1 MKNNSLDMLYND
13 KIIGTISKIP
23 IKAKHVT
30 YLSHGMITSRIGI
43 VILNDIFSPFTR
55 QNSAILALS
64 FFNLQND
71 GNLTMKYL
79 QGFEP
84 RVTTTEMLR
93 STSPLYIILSYEK
106 VWVLAVVKLKELEV
120 LIFNSL
126 SMKCDFVVSMIDSF
140 LNEEF
145 GLKAEKYLFE
155 KIMLESD
162 VEFIDS
168 LLAFYI
174 LKIVTEKNDALN
186 PNEFQIPSQNF
197 KAFKLKTLSMFTSL
211 DPTNSSKFEKTEYM
225 ISKNDFPEYFEFNEE
240 ECHPKFE
247 TKLIHHKPK
256 AFSDPKMI
264 SVIEYKPKKNNDI
277 KNRDDTLEFIREE
290 ETFSLDNSMEICKD
304 LEKLNRLNSSPLVQ
318 NSRPEPLKFSS
329 NTSLDNIKAKSK
341 PIKNTPF
348 VKRVKNEEREDPPE
362 IEDIM
367 NEMAQDIVWE
377 KKKLYSN
384 SSEQIAFSKKDLKNL
399 IVRHG
404 VGVKYALEKERK
416 EKEEIEE
423 MKRQDQVK
431 TYTKM
436 QHINKVLWYYYLY
449 FPEQY
454 PLVLAQYQ
462 QQLNSKLGIDMV
474 LPPPPGFPHVQQSP
488 GFPQGQPPDSFSKPA
503 GSNYFKLPAI
513 NSGEYR
519 PDFNQSINDRNRNF
533 DIDPNRIRS
542 FSGYKEPTDKSLP
555 NINNKISKISNDS
568 INEMKKDRRKS
579 RYASS
584 SATLRHKEVIN
595 QTPSKNSGKIAERY
609 GIEISKEDLRSLSL
623 KGIITINLMDFII
636 QYYKEKSIYLG
647 LQKQVKFFKTNEF
660 NDNLLPEPKETINA
674 YKNSSMILFFP
685 IVVSVSKLLFGLL
698 ILRPSERKAIYYD
711 PRNGDSSDF
720 MKGLINKIDFKSE
733 IENINGFKSGLF
745 VLRFGYLVMNGR
757 KEYNIQDNHLE
768 GFKGRIPQL
777 VYEIGVTND
786 EKGELGD
793 FDFII

>member
-23 IKAKHVT
+23 IKAKHVV

-43 VILNDIFSPFTR
+43 VILNDILIPFTR
-55 QNSAILALS
+55 QNSSILALS

-84 RVTTTEMLR
+84 RLTTTEMLQ

-120 LIFNSL
+120 LIFNAL
-126 SMKCDFVVSMIDSF
+126 SMKCDFVVSLIDSF

-155 KIMLESD
+155 KIMMESD

-174 LKIVTEKNDALN
+174 LKIVTEKNDALD
-186 PNEFQIPSQNF
+186 PNEFKIPSQNF

-211 DPTNSSKFEKTEYM
+211 DPTNSTKFEKTEYM

-240 ECHPKFE
+240 ECKSKFE
-247 TKLIHHKPK
+247 TKLIRHKPR
-256 AFSDPKMI
+256 AFTDPKMI
-264 SVIEYKPKKNNDI
+264 SAIEYKPKKTNDLRM
-277 KNRDDTLEFIREE
+277 NRDDTLEFIRDE

-304 LEKLNRLNSSPLVQ
+304 LEKLNRLNSSPLLQ
-318 NSRPEPLKFSS
+318 NSRPENSLKFPS
-329 NTSLDNIKAKSK
+329 NTSLDNIKSKSK
-341 PIKNTPF
+341 PIKSIPF
-348 VKRVKNEEREDPPE
+348 IKRVKPAEERDEPAD
-362 IEDIM
+362 IEDIVD
-367 NEMAQDIVWE
+367 EMAQDIISE

-384 SSEQIAFSKKDLKNL
+384 SSEQIAFTKKDLKNL

-404 VGVKYALEKERK
+404 AGVKYALERERK

-423 MKRQDQVK
+423 MRRQDQVK

-436 QHINKVLWYYYLY
+436 AHINKVLWYYYLY

-474 LPPPPGFPHVQQSP
+474 LPPPPGFPQIQQ
-488 GFPQGQPPDSFSKPA
+488 PDSFSKPA
-503 GSNYFKLPAI
+503 DSNNFKLPAI

-519 PDFNQSINDRNRNF
+519 PDFNQSIQDKNRNL
-533 DIDPNRIRS
+533 DIDPYRIRS
-542 FSGYKEPTDKSLP
+542 FSGQRESTEKSLP
-555 NINNKISKISNDS
+555 NINNKISKLSNDS
-568 INEMKKDRRKS
+568 MNDMKKDRRKS

-584 SATLRHKEVIN
+584 SATLRHKEGPYQN
-595 QTPSKNSGKIAERY
+595 PSKNSSKISERY
-609 GIEISKEDLRSLSL
+609 GIEITKEDLRSLNL
-623 KGIITINLMDFII
+623 KGIISINLMDFIV
-636 QYYKEKSIYLG
+636 QYYKEKSMYLG
-647 LQKQVKFFKTNEF
+647 LQRQVKFFKSNEF
-660 NDNLLPEPKETINA
+660 NDNLLTEPKETIKI
-674 YKNSSMILFFP
+674 YKNASNILFFP

-698 ILRPSERKAIYYD
+698 ILRLNERRAIYYD

-720 MKGLINKIDFKSE
+720 MKGLMNKIDFKSE

-745 VLRFGYLVMNGR
+745 VLRFGYLVLNGR
-757 KEYNIQDNHLE
+757 KDYNIQDNHLE
-768 GFKGRIPQL
+768 GFKGRISQL
-777 VYEIGVTND
+777 VYEIGITND